1 MTTRILPPEEW
12 SRLTGTELERVATE
26 IDNRDGVSVIVVEDE
41 GEIIG
46 CWALMT
52 VAHVEGLWIAPAHRR
67 KGGGVFRKLWREMCR
82 LTLDKGIGAVF
93 THGAT
98 PDMRTWI
105 QALGGQPMTGEGFVL
120 PMSRRVH

>member
-12 SRLTGTELERVATE
+12 SSLAGTELERVATE
-26 IDNRDGVSVIVVEDE
+26 VMNRDGVSVIVVEDE

-52 VAHVEGLWIAPAHRR
+52 VAHVEGLWIAPTHRR
-67 KGGGVFRKLWREMCR
+67 RGGVFRKLWRAMCQ
-82 LTLDKGIGAVF
+82 LTLDRGIGSVF

-98 PDMRTWI
+98 ADMRTWI
-105 QALGGQPMTGEGFVL
+105 QAFGGERMTGEGFVL